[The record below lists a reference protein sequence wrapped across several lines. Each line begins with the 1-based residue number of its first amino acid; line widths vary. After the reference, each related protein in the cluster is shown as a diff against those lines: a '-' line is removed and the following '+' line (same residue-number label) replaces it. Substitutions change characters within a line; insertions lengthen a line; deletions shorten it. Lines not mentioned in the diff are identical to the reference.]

1 MTLDQDCF
9 CTPLPALAVNVMP
22 RCCRFVSDLH
32 HLLSPIRGRSLRI
45 GNPASG
51 QRDGCSSVGCGDIF
65 DFKWSTLASQNET
78 IREACLWLIN
88 LASLNLRC
96 EVQYVLGNHD
106 FNDPF
111 MEALDDFAEDCP
123 IFIGIAITSYL
134 AKPCSCMEM

>member
-1 MTLDQDCF
+1 
-9 CTPLPALAVNVMP
+9 MP

-88 LASLNLRC
+88 LASLNRRC

-111 MEALDDFAEDCP
+111 MEALDDLAEDCP

>member
-9 CTPLPALAVNVMP
+9 CTPLPVLAVNVMP

-45 GNPASG
+45 GNLASG

-88 LASLNLRC
+88 LASLNRRC

-111 MEALDDFAEDCP
+111 MEALDDLAEDCP

>member
-1 MTLDQDCF
+1 MSCPDAAGLYLISITF
-9 CTPLPALAVNVMP
+9 S
-22 RCCRFVSDLH
+22 R
-32 HLLSPIRGRSLRI
+32 RSEGDPLRI

-111 MEALDDFAEDCP
+111 MEALDDLAEDCP